1 MILAAFFLK
10 EPITGKKV
18 GGIAFGAGGA
28 LLLILGGSH
37 AAAAASGSTTNVGG
51 DLLILFAQLSYA
63 SYLVLFKNF
72 VSKYSIFTIMK
83 WMFTYAFICLL
94 PFSYHD
100 LIATDW
106 AGLTWGNIGG
116 ILYVVVLATFLCYVL
131 VVVGQKA
138 LRPTV
143 AGMYNYIQPIVSV
156 TASIYLG
163 LDTFSFVKV
172 LAVLLIF
179 TGVWLVTASKSR
191 AQMEREKAA

>member
-1 MILAAFFLK
+1 MVLAAIFLK

-37 AAAAASGSTTNVGG
+37 TAAAHAGSTTNIGG
-51 DLLILFAQLSYA
+51 DLLVLLAQLSYA

-100 LIATDW
+100 IIATDW
-106 AGLTWGNIGG
+106 AALTWGNIGG

-131 VVVGQKA
+131 VVVGQKN

-156 TASIYLG
+156 TASIFLG
-163 LDTFSFVKV
+163 LDTFSYLKV

-179 TGVWLVTASKSR
+179 TGIWLVTASKSR
-191 AQMEREKAA
+191 VQMEREQS

>member
-1 MILAAFFLK
+1 
-10 EPITGKKV
+10 
-18 GGIAFGAGGA
+18 
-28 LLLILGGSH
+28 
-37 AAAAASGSTTNVGG
+37 
-51 DLLILFAQLSYA
+51 
-63 SYLVLFKNF
+63 
-72 VSKYSIFTIMK
+72 MK

-116 ILYVVVLATFLCYVL
+116 ILYVVALATFLCYVL

-179 TGVWLVTASKSR
+179 TGIWSQPARAASRWSGNNRDSQTYLPHHYLPKNHCQPRKPSMVLPHD
-191 AQMEREKAA
+191 AF